1 MSEQE
6 RFERWA
12 RDNVGQPSFAGY
24 HGTLGRWIYH
34 HNFMNMCWSCWQSAL
49 AAKEQEKE

>member
-1 MSEQE
+1 MGEQE

-34 HNFMNMCWSCWQSAL
+34 HNFMNMCWRCWQAAL
-49 AAKEQEKE
+49 ADTEQERE